1 MCSPAVIRFARAA
14 LTESDVRGRS
24 VLEIGALDVNGSVR
38 PVVESLHPASY
49 TGIDIQAGPGV
60 DVVCD
65 ATEVLARFG
74 RESFDVVI
82 STEVLEHVR
91 DWRTVVRNFKLAL
104 KPNGVLLVTTR
115 SVGVDFHRH
124 PFDFWRFDKADFEFI
139 FADLVI
145 EDLESDPDDP
155 GILLKA
161 RKPAVFTERDLS
173 GYRLY
178 SILRRKRIADV
189 RPHDLL
195 LFHLRYRLVRLFL
208 DCLPRSR
215 RRAVRERLLR

>member
-1 MCSPAVIRFARAA
+1 M
-14 LTESDVRGRS
+14 
-24 VLEIGALDVNGSVR
+24 
-38 PVVESLHPASY
+38 
-49 TGIDIQAGPGV
+49 DI
-60 DVVCD
+60 VCD
-65 ATEVLARFG
+65 ATEVLTRFG

-91 DWRTVVRNFKLAL
+91 DWRTVVRNFKLAV

-139 FADLVI
+139 FADLMI

-161 RKPAVFTERDLS
+161 RKPAVFAERDLS

-178 SILRRKRIADV
+178 SILRKKHIADA
-189 RPHDLL
+189 RPQDLL
-195 LFHLRYRLVRLFL
+195 LFQIRYRLVRLFL